1 MLRPISYLRCNSLP
15 TKPLTAAL
23 VAAVM
28 LTSCASYT
36 GQTSDPDDPNRTQR
50 GALIG
55 AAIGAVAGILSG
67 DDALERRQRALVG
80 AGVGAVAGGAVGV
93 YQDRQEAELRR
104 RTAGTGIE
112 VSRDGDVIKLNLP
125 DGVTFDFNR
134 ADLKS
139 QFYPALDQVAAT
151 MAEYNQTVVE
161 VSGHTDSVG
170 SDEYNQRLSEQRA
183 DSVANY
189 LVGKGLL
196 RQRFEVVGMG
206 ERYPVAD
213 NMVESGR
220 SQNRRVEIRVVP
232 LTQQGG

>member
-1 MLRPISYLRCNSLP
+1 MHKPSPSFAPIAFAIAASL
-15 TKPLTAAL
+15 LL
-23 VAAVM
+23 S
-28 LTSCASYT
+28 SCATYT
-36 GQTSDPDDPNRTQR
+36 GQTDAPDDPNRTR
-50 GALIG
+50 NNALIG

-112 VSRDGDVIKLNLP
+112 VTRDGDVIKLNLP

-139 QFYPALDQVAAT
+139 QFYPALDQVAST

-170 SDEYNQRLSEQRA
+170 SDDYNQRLSEQRA
-183 DSVANY
+183 NAVANY
-189 LVGKGLL
+189 LSGRGLM
-196 RQRFEVVGMG
+196 RERFEVVGMG

-213 NMVESGR
+213 NNSDYGR
-220 SQNRRVEIRVVP
+220 AKNRRVEIRVVP
-232 LTQQGG
+232 LTQGG